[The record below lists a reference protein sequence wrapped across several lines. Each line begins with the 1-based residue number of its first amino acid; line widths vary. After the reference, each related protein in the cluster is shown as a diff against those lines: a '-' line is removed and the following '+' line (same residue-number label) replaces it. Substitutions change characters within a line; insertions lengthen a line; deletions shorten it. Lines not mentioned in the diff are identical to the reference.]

1 MLEFLFNKV
10 AGLRAC
16 NFIEKDSNAD
26 VSCEIF
32 ENFKSKNFEELQTTV
47 PVRLRKMNDTI
58 KQQILFI
65 ENKNMCELHEVSLCN
80 IHVIPNCLLLF
91 IRGLRR
97 GQKLIMIT
105 ILALLVLCI

>member
-32 ENFKSKNFEELQTTV
+32 ENFKSKNFEEHLQTTV
-47 PVRLRKMNDTI
+47 PVRLRKI
-58 KQQILFI
+58 
-65 ENKNMCELHEVSLCN
+65 S
-80 IHVIPNCLLLF
+80 P
-91 IRGLRR
+91 
-97 GQKLIMIT
+97 
-105 ILALLVLCI
+105 LLV

>member
-47 PVRLRKMNDTI
+47 PVRLRKM
-58 KQQILFI
+58 
-65 ENKNMCELHEVSLCN
+65 S
-80 IHVIPNCLLLF
+80 P
-91 IRGLRR
+91 
-97 GQKLIMIT
+97 
-105 ILALLVLCI
+105 LLVSGKPILDSEPHN